1 MTDATLSGSPALVR
15 SQRSTHILVFLAVTA
30 VAAAFALALNLH
42 TGLPMPLALG
52 CALVLHLLLFALH
65 LRIANPQRSAR
76 ALSRAPAKPT
86 AKGAAKQAARQAA
99 QGQPATA
106 DMPAAASRR
115 AEGYAGEQ
123 SSPAVQ
129 VAPPATGRMPQ
140 PATSAE
146 PVARPMMDRAMPE
159 PVLPR
164 AASVA
169 MPEDP
174 IAVAP
179 NPSTAAAFDEL
190 LRDLARTLE
199 SQPRTDAAL
208 DGPAPRSTAPTTE
221 DVIAKSVAA
230 LRTAGDAM
238 QAYEQRSPAAPAAR
252 PAPAAPARAPAAVQ
266 AARTPTQAALEEIAD
281 AIEYE
286 RVEVVVAPIVGLAD
300 QRLMH
305 HDMTMRLLTA
315 SGGVLVPQ
323 GISSVARGT
332 GLVPLL
338 DALKVGRAVRVAQSL
353 DSAGVAGAVFCRIT
367 GEGLMAKRVVRALA
381 GEPGHLPAAAT
392 RVVLTFVQQEIRS
405 FGHAHW
411 SALADLADQGFRFS
425 VSELVDLDLDIQTL
439 RNVGFMFAR
448 SDASTILSGLALRGT
463 VVPPKEINR
472 YLGSAGF
479 SAIADQIEGEPVLA
493 AVRGCQVTMGQGDI
507 LGRPQT
513 LDLGGQAAA

>member
-1 MTDATLSGSPALVR
+1 MSDATLPGSPVIVR
-15 SQRSTHILVFLAVTA
+15 SQRSTHILVFGAVTA

-65 LRIANPQRSAR
+65 LRIAGVQRSAR
-76 ALSRAPAKPT
+76 GPARATAKPNG
-86 AKGAAKQAARQAA
+86 KAAARQAARQAP
-99 QGQPATA
+99 PAG
-106 DMPAAASRR
+106 DIPAAASRR
-115 AEGYAGEQ
+115 GEGYTGEQ
-123 SSPAVQ
+123 PGGPAVQ
-129 VAPPATGRMPQ
+129 ATPQATTRAPQ
-140 PATSAE
+140 PAPAAE
-146 PVARPMMDRAMPE
+146 PVPRPSMDRAMPE

-164 AASVA
+164 LATGS
-169 MPEDP
+169 MPDEP

-179 NPSTAAAFDEL
+179 NSATAAAFDEL

-199 SQPRTDAAL
+199 TQPR
-208 DGPAPRSTAPTTE
+208 DGGQSTEPARPTAPSTE

-230 LRTAGDAM
+230 LRTAGEAM
-238 QAYEQRSPAAPAAR
+238 QAYEQRTPAAAAQA
-252 PAPAAPARAPAAVQ
+252 PAPRSAPAARAPAAVQ

-286 RVEVVVAPIVGLAD
+286 RVEVAVAPIVGLAD

-353 DSAGVAGAVFCRIT
+353 ESANVAGAVFCRVT

-381 GEPGHLPAAAT
+381 GEPGHVPPAAT
-392 RVVLTFVQQEIRS
+392 RVVLMFVQQEIRS

-411 SALADLADQGFRFS
+411 SALADLADQGFRFC
-425 VSELVDLDLDIQTL
+425 VSDLVDLDLDIQTL

-448 SDASTILSGLALRGT
+448 SEAGVVLSGLALRGT
-463 VVPPKEINR
+463 VIPPKEINR

-479 SAIADQIEGEPVLA
+479 SLIADQVEGEPVLA
-493 AVRGCQVTMGQGDI
+493 ALRGCQVTLGQGDL

>member
-1 MTDATLSGSPALVR
+1 MTDATLPGSPVLVR

-30 VAAAFALALNLH
+30 VAVAFALALNLH

-65 LRIANPQRSAR
+65 LRIASPQGGAR
-76 ALSRAPAKPT
+76 APVRPAAKPGT
-86 AKGAAKQAARQAA
+86 KGAARQATRSA
-99 QGQPATA
+99 PQGQTSAEAPV
-106 DMPAAASRR
+106 RR
-115 AEGYAGEQ
+115 AEAWAGEPPVSQ
-123 SSPAVQ
+123 PQARAAAPA
-129 VAPPATGRMPQ
+129 APADVGPRSVM
-140 PATSAE
+140 SE
-146 PVARPMMDRAMPE
+146 RAMPE
-159 PVLPR
+159 PILPQS
-164 AASVA
+164 APSPMAEEPV
-169 MPEDP
+169 
-174 IAVAP
+174 AVAP
-179 NPSTAAAFDEL
+179 SPATAAAFDEL

-199 SQPRTDAAL
+199 TQPRDA
-208 DGPAPRSTAPTTE
+208 GPAPDAMTSRAAAPSTE

-230 LRTAGDAM
+230 LRTAGEAM
-238 QAYEQRSPAAPAAR
+238 QAYEQRTPAAAAAR

-286 RVEVVVAPIVGLAD
+286 RVEVAVAPIVALAD

-353 DSAGVAGAVFCRIT
+353 ESANVAGAVFCRVT

-381 GEPGHLPAAAT
+381 GEPGHLPPAAT
-392 RVVLTFVQQEIRS
+392 RVVLTFVQQEVRS

-411 SALADLADQGFRFS
+411 SALADLADQGFRFC
-425 VSELVDLDLDIQTL
+425 VSDLVDLDLDIQTL

-448 SDASTILSGLALRGT
+448 SEAGVVLSGLALRGT
-463 VVPPKEINR
+463 VIPPKEINR

-479 SAIADQIEGEPVLA
+479 SLIADQIEGEPILA
-493 AVRGCQVTMGQGDI
+493 AIRGCQVAMGQGDI

-513 LDLGGQAAA
+513 LDFGGQAAA